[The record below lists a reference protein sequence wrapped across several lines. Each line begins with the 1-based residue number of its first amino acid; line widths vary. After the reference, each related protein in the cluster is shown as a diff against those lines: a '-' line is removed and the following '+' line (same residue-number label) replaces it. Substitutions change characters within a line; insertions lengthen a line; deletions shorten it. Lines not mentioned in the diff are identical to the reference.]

1 MQTFSSVKRNKWI
14 DWKYQNIP
22 RRLSP
27 LGVFFLVVAK
37 IIEMESLAII
47 VGKLGAY
54 FCTVMLGL
62 FIHGFGTIAV
72 IFFICCRE
80 LPYRYIS
87 RMGQNLATAFGTG
100 SRFVENIKMVFLYFI
115 ISIAMLSFQLGYD
128 ASYHTSAWWHGHWFT
143 CHTFCYSGKSVIYM
157 WRRETKWKN
166 ILSIL
171 LTVTVGGCYCEHGW
185 HGIVWSGCRYFHCSI
200 AWCWAFV
207 RSIGGR

>member
-1 MQTFSSVKRNKWI
+1 M
-14 DWKYQNIP
+14 
-22 RRLSP
+22 
-27 LGVFFLVVAK
+27 FFLVVAK

-100 SRFVENIKMVFLYFI
+100 SRYVDSIKIDSNFNQVT
-115 ISIAMLSFQLGYD
+115 SIAMFSF
-128 ASYHTSAWWHGHWFT
+128 
-143 CHTFCYSGKSVIYM
+143 
-157 WRRETKWKN
+157 
-166 ILSIL
+166 
-171 LTVTVGGCYCEHGW
+171 
-185 HGIVWSGCRYFHCSI
+185 
-200 AWCWAFV
+200 
-207 RSIGGR
+207 